1 MYELLNELKPV
12 HVMHLPQEHKPDHAF
27 AYWKGELT
35 GLKEKPEKSFNVK
48 IADEILGEETEERN
62 NDR

>member
-1 MYELLNELKPV
+1 
-12 HVMHLPQEHKPDHAF
+12 MHLPQEHKPDHAF